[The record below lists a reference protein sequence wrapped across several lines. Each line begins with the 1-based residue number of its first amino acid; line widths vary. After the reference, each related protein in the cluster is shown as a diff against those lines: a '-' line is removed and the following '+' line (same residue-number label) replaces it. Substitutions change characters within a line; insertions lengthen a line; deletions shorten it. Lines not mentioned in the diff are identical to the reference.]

1 MLLSSLTV
9 IMCRGSPKCAKNWD
23 DMWVQRENYTV
34 PDFVKDELATGT
46 AKIENVQ
53 MGAYL

>member
-9 IMCRGSPKCAKNWD
+9 IMCRGSQKCGKNWD
-23 DMWVQRENYTV
+23 DMWVQRENYSV
-34 PDFVKDELATGT
+34 PDFVKVELASGT

>member
-1 MLLSSLTV
+1 MLLSSLTA

-34 PDFVKDELATGT
+34 RDFVKDELASST
-46 AKIENVQ
+46 AKVENV
-53 MGAYL
+53 